1 MTQGKNC
8 PVILFSFV
16 IPTLGRTQELR
27 ACLRSFVSGTV
38 RDFEVIVV
46 DQNDDDRL
54 AGIVTEFSET
64 LPLRHVRV
72 KYRNASSARND
83 GAALASAQ
91 WVGFPDDDSQFLPDT
106 LPQLRAAI
114 RMPGIDLVSGRM
126 LDAAGSASILAW
138 PEREQTIDKRTIFRT
153 LTESSFVIRRDL
165 FQLGGGFDPL
175 FGPGGDYPAGEAMD
189 LILRIMR
196 KARRPLYMHFYP
208 SVRMQHER
216 RGPPFDALAVVR
228 CGIHGRGSGALAA
241 RHIGF
246 VLFHSLLCPVARA
259 PLGILLFSGY
269 RRAAK
274 IAWLKGF
281 AGGFLT
287 YLLASR
293 LPAREGWP
301 NCEEGPIARN

>member
-1 MTQGKNC
+1 MTQAKNP

-16 IPTLGRTQELR
+16 IPTLGRTKELR
-27 ACLRSFVSGTV
+27 ACLRSLVSDPV
-38 RDFEVIVV
+38 HDFEVIVA

-64 LPLRHVRV
+64 FPLRHVRLN
-72 KYRNASSARND
+72 YRNASSARND
-83 GAALASAQ
+83 GATLASAN

-114 RMPGIDLVSGRM
+114 RTPGLDLVSGRM
-126 LDAAGSASILAW
+126 LDAAGFASILAW
-138 PEREQTIDKRTIFRT
+138 PEREQAIDKRTIFRT
-153 LTESSFVIRRDL
+153 LTESSFIVRRDL

-175 FGPGGDYPAGEAMD
+175 FGPGGDYPAGEAVD
-189 LILRIMR
+189 LILRTIR
-196 KARRPLYMHFYP
+196 KARRPLNMQFYP

-216 RGPPFDALAVVR
+216 KGPPFDAPAVVR
-228 CGIHGRGSGALAA
+228 CGTHGRGAGALAA
-241 RHIGF
+241 RHIDFVFSHGF
-246 VLFHSLLCPVARA
+246 LFPVARA
-259 PLGILLFSGY
+259 VLGILLFSGY

-281 AGGFLT
+281 AGGFFR

-293 LPAREGWP
+293 LPAQQ
-301 NCEEGPIARN
+301 A